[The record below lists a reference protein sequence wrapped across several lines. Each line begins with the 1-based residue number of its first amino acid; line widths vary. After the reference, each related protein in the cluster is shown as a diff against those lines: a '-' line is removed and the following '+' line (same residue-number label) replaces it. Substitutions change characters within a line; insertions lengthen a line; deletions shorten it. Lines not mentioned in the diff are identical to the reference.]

1 MDSNKLLGELLMVS
15 GSLHDI
21 AEKTKDDTVKK
32 QITVVQERL
41 EIICSTHFPITMLEI
56 KSEKK

>member
-15 GSLHDI
+15 GCLHDI

-41 EIICSTHFPITMLEI
+41 ESICLINFPSTMIINDI
-56 KSEKK
+56 KS

>member
-41 EIICSTHFPITMLEI
+41 ESICLINFPSTMLQI
-56 KSEKK
+56 KSN